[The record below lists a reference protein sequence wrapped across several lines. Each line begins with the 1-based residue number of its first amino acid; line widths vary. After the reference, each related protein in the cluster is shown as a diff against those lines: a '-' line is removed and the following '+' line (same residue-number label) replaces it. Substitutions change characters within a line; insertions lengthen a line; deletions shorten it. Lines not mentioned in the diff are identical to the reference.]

1 MSASP
6 PAEDLT
12 MDEEHPSRGQRPGGV
27 AAGMNTSGALTA
39 VFAYR
44 LVNFC
49 MILVGGG
56 IAMVILTR
64 QGAPDPPVPLPGKA
78 GAALPSRRPRKASA
92 RQRAN
97 AAAGGGEGARR
108 GLAGI
113 GAGAGRRYD
122 PGMSGDPAPEPA
134 GTGGQPASDIPPIPA
149 AGPLPG
155 IPSAGPLPGIPS
167 AGPVEP
173 GRPQPGGK
181 PDRWKL
187 VDAIA
192 TLVDGIASIWS

>member
-1 MSASP
+1 
-6 PAEDLT
+6 
-12 MDEEHPSRGQRPGGV
+12 
-27 AAGMNTSGALTA
+27 
-39 VFAYR
+39 
-44 LVNFC
+44 
-49 MILVGGG
+49 
-56 IAMVILTR
+56 
-64 QGAPDPPVPLPGKA
+64 
-78 GAALPSRRPRKASA
+78 
-92 RQRAN
+92 
-97 AAAGGGEGARR
+97 
-108 GLAGI
+108 
-113 GAGAGRRYD
+113 
-122 PGMSGDPAPEPA
+122 MSGDPAPEPA
-134 GTGGQPASDIPPIPA
+134 GTGGQPASDIPPNPA

>member
-1 MSASP
+1 MIDPAALDEFLIRRASI
-6 PAEDLT
+6 
-12 MDEEHPSRGQRPGGV
+12 
-27 AAGMNTSGALTA
+27 
-39 VFAYR
+39 R
-44 LVNFC
+44 LGWV
-49 MILVGGG
+49 V
-56 IAMVILTR
+56 
-64 QGAPDPPVPLPGKA
+64 
-78 GAALPSRRPRKASA
+78 GAATGGDRRP
-92 RQRAN
+92 Q
-97 AAAGGGEGARR
+97 

-134 GTGGQPASDIPPIPA
+134 GIGGLPASDIPPIPA

-155 IPSAGPLPGIPS
+155 TAA

-181 PDRWKL
+181 PDRWTL

-192 TLVDGIASIWS
+192 TLVDGITSIWS

>member
-1 MSASP
+1 
-6 PAEDLT
+6 

-78 GAALPSRRPRKASA
+78 GA
-92 RQRAN
+92 
-97 AAAGGGEGARR
+97 GTTE
-108 GLAGI
+108 
-113 GAGAGRRYD
+113 
-122 PGMSGDPAPEPA
+122 PAPEES
-134 GTGGQPASDIPPIPA
+134 Q
-149 AGPLPG
+149 
-155 IPSAGPLPGIPS
+155 
-167 AGPVEP
+167 
-173 GRPQPGGK
+173 R
-181 PDRWKL
+181 
-187 VDAIA
+187 
-192 TLVDGIASIWS
+192 